1 MKIGVL
7 IKQVPDSETKVK
19 VKADGSGIETADI
32 KYTMNPYDEFAVE
45 EALKLQAKFK
55 GEVVVFTVGPKR
67 AEEAMR
73 NAMAMGADRGVRI
86 EEDGIEGSDAL
97 GIARLLA
104 AAAKAEGLDILFA
117 GKQAIDDDSTA
128 VPQMVAELL
137 DWPQVTVVD
146 RFEALDEHT
155 VTAHRPIGGGAKE
168 VVKTS
173 LPAVITAD
181 KGLNSPRFASLPGIM
196 KAKKKPLAVK
206 TAADLGVALGAP
218 AVKVTKL
225 SLPPARQG
233 GKMLK
238 GDAAA
243 NVKEL
248 VRLLHEEAKVI

>member
-7 IKQVPDSETKVK
+7 LKQVPDSETKVK
-19 VKADGSGIETADI
+19 IKADGLGIELGEVKFA
-32 KYTMNPYDEFAVE
+32 MNPYDEFAVE
-45 EALKLQAKFK
+45 EALKTQAKVK
-55 GEVVVFTVGPKR
+55 GEVVVFTVGGTK

-73 NAMAMGADRGVRI
+73 AAMAMGADRGVRI
-86 EEDGIEGSDAL
+86 NDDGLAL
-97 GIARLLA
+97 DSLSVGKLLA
-104 AAAKAEGLDILFA
+104 AAVKMEGIEALFA
-117 GKQAIDDDSTA
+117 GKQAIDDDGA
-128 VPQMVAELL
+128 QIPQIVAELL
-137 DWPQVTVVD
+137 DWPQVTVIES
-146 RFEALDEHT
+146 FEAHDEKSA
-155 VTAHRPIGGGAKE
+155 TAGRRLGGGAKE
-168 VVKTS
+168 LVKVTF
-173 LPAVITAD
+173 PAVFTAD

-218 AVKVTKL
+218 AVKVTRL